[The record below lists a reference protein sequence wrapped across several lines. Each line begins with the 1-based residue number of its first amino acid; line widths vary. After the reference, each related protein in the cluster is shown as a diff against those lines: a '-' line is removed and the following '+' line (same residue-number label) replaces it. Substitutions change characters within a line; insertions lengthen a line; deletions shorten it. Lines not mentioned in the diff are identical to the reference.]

1 MAVLSMGVAEM
12 NLRDVAVG
20 TVAHLSKTITGA
32 DIEAFAALSGDYNP
46 LHVDREFARQT
57 TFQKPVAHGM
67 LLASFVSTMIGMQL
81 PGAGALWTRQ
91 SFRWLAPVFAGDTVS
106 IRLRVTHKSEGSNT
120 LTIEVAAVNQDGK
133 TVMDGEGAVMLLVRH
148 EKKQERPLAERVAFV
163 SGAARG
169 IGRAV
174 AEELARAGVAVA
186 VNYRRDAE
194 AAGTVVDGIRE
205 RGGRAIPVAADISD
219 RAAVLSAFAAVESE
233 WGRAV
238 DVVVNNAS
246 APFTPKPF
254 AELDWRDVEN
264 LFDVQIRGAF
274 HCAQA
279 ALPGMLA
286 AKSGAIVNIG
296 SIVTSAPP
304 PAQWTAFVMAK
315 AALAGLTRSLAAEYG
330 PHGIRVNLVSP
341 GTTATDSI
349 GGLPERLRKVQ
360 AMQTPLRRLAE
371 AEDVAKAVVFLCS
384 EAAGFLTGVDLPVCG
399 GISL

>member
-1 MAVLSMGVAEM
+1 MAAATM
-12 NLRDVAVG
+12 NLREVAAG
-20 TVAHLSKTITGA
+20 AVAHLSKTITRA

-46 LHVDREFARQT
+46 LHVDREFARAT

-91 SFRWLAPVFAGDTVS
+91 SFRWLAPVFAGDTIA

-120 LTIEVAAVNQDGK
+120 LTIEVGAVNQDGK
-133 TVMDGEGAVMLLVRH
+133 TVMDGEGAVMLLERQQ
-148 EKKQERPLAERVAFV
+148 KKQERPLAERVAFV
-163 SGAARG
+163 SGASRG
-169 IGRAV
+169 IGAAV
-174 AEELARAGVAVA
+174 AEELAQAGVAVA
-186 VNYRRDAE
+186 VNYRRDE
-194 AAGTVVDGIRE
+194 AAARTVVDGIRE
-205 RGGRAIPVAADISD
+205 RGGRALPVEADISD
-219 RAAVLSAFAAVESE
+219 RAAVASAFAAVERE
-233 WGRAV
+233 WGRGV
-238 DVVVNNAS
+238 DLLVNSAA
-246 APFTPKPF
+246 APFIPKPF
-254 AELDWRDVEN
+254 VELDWREIES

-274 HCAQA
+274 YCAQA

-296 SIVTSAPP
+296 SILTSAVP
-304 PAQWTAFVMAK
+304 PAHWTAFVMAK
-315 AALAGLTRSLAAEYG
+315 AALVGMTRALASEYG

-371 AEDVAKAVVFLCS
+371 AGDVAKAVVFLCS
-384 EAAGFLTGVDLPVCG
+384 GAAGFLTGVDLPVCG